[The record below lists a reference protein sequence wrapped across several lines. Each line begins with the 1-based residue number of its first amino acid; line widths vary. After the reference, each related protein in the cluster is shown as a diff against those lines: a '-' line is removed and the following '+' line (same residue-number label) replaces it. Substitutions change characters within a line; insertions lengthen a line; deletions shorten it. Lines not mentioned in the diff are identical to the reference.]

1 MPLLSLVTKKK
12 GSSLKWNT
20 VKYSRNANI
29 CCFFWLTQHQSNKET
44 NSVSHFFYSSQDIST
59 AKKKKNPKRF
69 LNSFICIYCF
79 YRNIVFSLLWTCSLN
94 RFEKYNTSYRTNE
107 IHRNEPTDLSLT
119 LVLNTTITTGFLEK
133 NSMFFFLGICWA
145 WKINWTLMSSK

>member
-1 MPLLSLVTKKK
+1 MPLLSLVTKKA

-29 CCFFWLTQHQSNKET
+29 CCFFLTDPTSIQQRDKQRIA
-44 NSVSHFFYSSQDIST
+44 FFLRRHKTFPRQ
-59 AKKKKNPKRF
+59 KNPKRF
-69 LNSFICIYCF
+69 LNSFICIYFF

-94 RFEKYNTSYRTNE
+94 RFEKCNTSYRTNE
-107 IHRNEPTDLSLT
+107 IHRNDPTDLSLT

-133 NSMFFFLGICWA
+133 NSTFFFLGICWA
-145 WKINWTLMSSK
+145 WKINWTLMSLK

>member
-1 MPLLSLVTKKK
+1 MPLLSLVTKK

-44 NSVSHFFYSSQDIST
+44 NSVSHFFYSSQDIWT
-59 AKKKKNPKRF
+59 ARKKNPKRF

-94 RFEKYNTSYRTNE
+94 RFEKCNTSYRTNE
-107 IHRNEPTDLSLT
+107 IHRNDPTDLSLT